1 MNNNS
6 LAPIR
11 EIPVRDYKTQRRVEM
26 KMAASKH
33 MTRFIRRNGITIMG
47 LALLVVWTFAVS
59 AISKH
64 NTRIEVEER
73 LSAQYA
79 AEYEAKLQAY
89 IDEQEAISRSIE
101 DESLQAQIEREADAL
116 AKAIGP
122 MKTKRMKLSMLWNIL
137 VRVDNPLYPGTVDD
151 VIAQPQQ
158 WMFYDAENPIRD
170 DDRELALEQVA
181 RWHEGRYPAGLTVE
195 HVYGEWSA
203 DDYVLRDTWDKT
215 SATDYWRMPE

>member
-1 MNNNS
+1 MSNNS

-11 EIPVRDYKTQRRVEM
+11 EIPVRAYRAQRWSEIKKATDRR
-26 KMAASKH
+26 
-33 MTRFIRRNGITIMG
+33 MTRLVRRYGITVIA
-47 LALLVVWTFAVS
+47 LALLTAWTFGVS
-59 AISKH
+59 AVSKH

-116 AKAIGP
+116 AQAIGP

-170 DDRELALEQVA
+170 DDRELAIEQLEK
-181 RWHEGRYPAGLTVE
+181 WHEGRYPAGLTVE
-195 HVYGEWSA
+195 HVYGEWSS